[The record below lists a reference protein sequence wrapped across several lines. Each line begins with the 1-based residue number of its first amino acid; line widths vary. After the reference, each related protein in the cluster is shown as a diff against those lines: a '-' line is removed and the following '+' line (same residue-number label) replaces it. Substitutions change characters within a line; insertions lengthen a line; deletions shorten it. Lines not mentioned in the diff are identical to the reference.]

1 MRKICFSSIILAGI
15 LFSGCIQKTVKA
27 VKVLDYSTPTII
39 DEDLDIGLFSPF
51 EVPLVQERE
60 YEFTATTSHK
70 YVKVHFVIP
79 EKGDKWLS
87 LRKLESNIFT
97 QNLTIPK
104 GTERVEIGISDR
116 AHANSSNEVKL
127 YAVYKVIGLDDFKDY
142 VLNEESRREHDAV
155 ATTEAGTGL
164 DAYGKI
170 HIDHKYSSKY
180 PTALKRGQTYQFE
193 IGPFDS
199 SYCIFNTVNKDQ
211 FSWLPIERNK
221 EKLFKLS
228 YQIPADAEEFRI
240 ALSSTSTTFTESLV
254 SFKLEGDIEENQK
267 NVQDGEKIEI
277 SSSTMSSLSIPIDD
291 EKLYKLSVDSFG
303 TDYKFC
309 QVDCNNA
316 DGENIDFCILDRVN
330 DKYETNCFY
339 VPDGTANINIYLS
352 DEYFY
357 SSNRI
362 ASINVDDKK
371 SETPPLKIGK
381 NLRKSDNHRTEKA
394 DEELIKELESPECRN
409 AINAARN
416 STEDN
421 RDASVDALAD
431 LCVDYIKKNAE
442 DDFHKIKLVH
452 DAIWYLASYDWD
464 SLNAG
469 DYKPWDYRT
478 VLSRGL
484 CVCAG
489 FSRTFV
495 YFCDRLGMRAIN
507 VLGTALDWSKIK
519 TADDIEKQ
527 NHAWTMVELDD
538 GWYLFDLTWDCTETK
553 NGKREG
559 EYTCKNFFVAPNEF
573 INLHFPR
580 NPEKQLLDEPYTSER
595 LFDEGMKNRR

>member
-1 MRKICFSSIILAGI
+1 MRKICFSSIILVSL
-15 LFSGCIQKTVKA
+15 LFSGCIQNTVKA
-27 VKVLDYSTPTII
+27 VKVLDYSTPTIV

-116 AHANSSNEVKL
+116 AHANSSNDVKL

-164 DAYGKI
+164 DAYGKVLI
-170 HIDHKYSSKY
+170 NHKYSSKY

-199 SYCIFNTVNKDQ
+199 SYCIFNTVNKDK
-211 FSWLPIERNK
+211 FSWLPVERNK

-254 SFKLEGDIEENQK
+254 SFKLEGDIEESQK
-267 NVQDGEKIEI
+267 NVHDGEKIEI
-277 SSSTMSSLSIPIDD
+277 SSSTMSTLSIPVDD

-309 QVDCNNA
+309 QVYCNDDNW
-316 DGENIDFCILDRVN
+316 ENLDFCVLDRVN
-330 DKYETNCFY
+330 DRYETNCFY

-381 NLRKSDNHRTEKA
+381 NLRKSDNYRTEKA
-394 DEELIKELESPECRN
+394 DEELIDHL
-409 AINAARN
+409 AR
-416 STEDN
+416 S
-421 RDASVDALAD
+421 DARARGKSNPDALAD
-431 LCVDYIKKNAE
+431 LCVDYIKNNAD

-452 DAIWYLASYDWD
+452 DTIWYLASYDWD

-495 YFCDRLGMRAIN
+495 YFCDRLGIRAIN
-507 VLGTALDWSKIK
+507 VLGTGLSGNERTEAE
-519 TADDIEKQ
+519 IEDQ
-527 NHAWTMVELDD
+527 NHAWTMVELDG
-538 GWYLFDLTWDCTETK
+538 GWYLFDLTWDCSNTH
-553 NGKREG
+553 NGIRDNMYSC
-559 EYTCKNFFVAPNEF
+559 EYFFANPDDF
-573 INLHFPR
+573 IMLHFPR
-580 NPEKQLLDEPYTSER
+580 NPEKQLLDPPYTSSE
-595 LFDEGMKNRR
+595 LLKLLKG